1 MSTEIWTCVVITALF
16 LHPVSGLI
24 SSLKALLHIQH
35 WFPEENRFQ
44 EECRFP
50 RGVLVSSGI
59 FGFKPVIN

>member
-35 WFPEENRFQ
+35 WFPEEDRFQ
-44 EECRFP
+44 EECRFREEYWFP
-50 RGVLVSSGI
+50 AAYLVS
-59 FGFKPVIN
+59 NRL